1 MTADRQS
8 RYNSVRLESHS
19 RGIREVRRH
28 MNASSFMRKVEKAK
42 DYALQRERARF
53 ANCTVRFQGD
63 NGDHTISYDAG
74 RWDCDCDYL
83 IGRDTCVHI
92 MALQLML
99 ADMVEEREAAAV

>member
-1 MTADRQS
+1 
-8 RYNSVRLESHS
+8 
-19 RGIREVRRH
+19 
-28 MNASSFMRKVEKAK
+28 MNDSFMRKVEKAK
-42 DYALQRERARF
+42 DYALQKERARL
-53 ANCTVRFQGD
+53 ANCTVQFQGD

-99 ADMVEEREAAAV
+99 ADMVEDAKAAMV

>member
-1 MTADRQS
+1 
-8 RYNSVRLESHS
+8 
-19 RGIREVRRH
+19 
-28 MNASSFMRKVEKAK
+28 MNDSFIRKVEKAK
-42 DYALQRERARF
+42 DYALQKERVSFAACTARF
-53 ANCTVRFQGD
+53 RGD

-99 ADMVEEREAAAV
+99 ADMVKDAVEA